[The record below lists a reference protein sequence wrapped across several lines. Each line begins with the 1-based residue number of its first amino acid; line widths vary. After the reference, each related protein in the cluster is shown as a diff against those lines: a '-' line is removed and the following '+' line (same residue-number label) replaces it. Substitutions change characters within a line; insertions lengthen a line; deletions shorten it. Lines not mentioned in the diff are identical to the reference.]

1 MPVVKDEKIVVR
13 RIMNVSSSF
22 DHRIVDGAN
31 GAALVQAL
39 KRMLEYPALI
49 FM

>member
-1 MPVVKDEKIVVR
+1 VVHKGEIVVR

-31 GAALVQAL
+31 GAALVQSL
-39 KRMLEYPALI
+39 KRILEHPAMI